1 MAEAEA
7 GPRMGLSLARLPPS
21 PPMMAH
27 WKFAKAAL
35 AARALSL
42 RSCWRLWW
50 WRPPPFPFMA
60 HWKLATAA
68 LAARTRALRFC
79 RRLWLW
85 RLWRHRREAETEA
98 EAEVGRRR
106 ASVVDARRRRKA
118 EARAARRFAA
128 EVVTAA
134 VACAAA
140 ECTAAEHAAAEHA
153 AAQRDAAERVG
164 VDAAVAAL
172 ERRVAAEGRTALAAL
187 AAVFEEG
194 AGEDGRCA
202 MSSAPGCGLEPRGCS
217 SGADIGC
224 TVALRLR
231 CRAGRCR
238 ALPGRG
244 RRRPHMRWR
253 ARRESYFIRCSPPVL
268 LQQHRRG
275 SLDVC
280 LAILR
285 PGG

>member
-1 MAEAEA
+1 
-7 GPRMGLSLARLPPS
+7 
-21 PPMMAH
+21 
-27 WKFAKAAL
+27 
-35 AARALSL
+35 
-42 RSCWRLWW
+42 
-50 WRPPPFPFMA
+50 MA

-68 LAARTRALRFC
+68 LASRTRALRFC
-79 RRLWLW
+79 WRLWLW
-85 RLWRHRREAETEA
+85 RLSRHRREAVTEA

-172 ERRVAAEGRTALAAL
+172 ERRVAAKGRAALAAL

-217 SGADIGC
+217 PEADIGC

-253 ARRESYFIRCSPPVL
+253 ARRESYYIRCSPPVL